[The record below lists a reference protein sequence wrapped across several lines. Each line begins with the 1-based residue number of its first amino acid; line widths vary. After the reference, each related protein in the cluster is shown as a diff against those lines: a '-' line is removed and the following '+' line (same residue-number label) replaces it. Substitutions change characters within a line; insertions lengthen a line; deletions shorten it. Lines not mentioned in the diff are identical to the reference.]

1 MSSISDDEWSVSL
14 EESLRDEDASFYI
27 FSFQLRGAPH
37 GATIFLVIDLPIILD
52 FVVLLG

>member
-1 MSSISDDEWSVSL
+1 MSSISDDEWSVTL
-14 EESLRDEDASFYI
+14 EESLTDEDASFYI
-27 FSFQLRGAPH
+27 FSFRLRGAPH